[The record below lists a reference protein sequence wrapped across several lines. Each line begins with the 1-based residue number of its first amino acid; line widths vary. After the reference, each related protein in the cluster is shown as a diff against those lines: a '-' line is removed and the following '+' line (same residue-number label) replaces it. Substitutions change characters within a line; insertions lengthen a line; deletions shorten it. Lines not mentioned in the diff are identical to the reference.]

1 MIPAIYAPISEVF
14 HDSYTMRF
22 FIAPNRHSLYNGTAN
37 VRKGGP
43 MAKDNK
49 MSASE
54 AGQKG
59 GKAYH
64 EKRGE
69 YGSDSNTNQEEQSQE
84 D

>member
-1 MIPAIYAPISEVF
+1 
-14 HDSYTMRF
+14 
-22 FIAPNRHSLYNGTAN
+22 
-37 VRKGGP
+37 